1 MEMLVGKQTG
11 VITKRGTSDDK
22 EFIKGTF
29 EEVEVDGGFKLVG
42 TLENGEKVEAFL
54 TEGEYFD
61 GVQFGINN
69 VKKPK
74 VELIGQDGNIY
85 FIMAKCTKALT
96 KSGQHEKGFELVA
109 RVQFAKSYD
118 EALRI
123 VMEYVDIV

>member
-11 VITKRGTSDDK
+11 VITVEGLSNDTD
-22 EFIKGTF
+22 FIRGTF

-42 TLENGEKVEAFL
+42 TLETGEKVEAFL

-61 GVQFGINN
+61 GVYFALNKTIKPE
-69 VKKPK
+69 VK
-74 VELIGQDGNIY
+74 LIGEDGNIF

-96 KSGQHEKGFELVA
+96 KSGQHEKGFELVS

-118 EALRI
+118 EALRMI
-123 VMEYVDIV
+123 MEYVEIV